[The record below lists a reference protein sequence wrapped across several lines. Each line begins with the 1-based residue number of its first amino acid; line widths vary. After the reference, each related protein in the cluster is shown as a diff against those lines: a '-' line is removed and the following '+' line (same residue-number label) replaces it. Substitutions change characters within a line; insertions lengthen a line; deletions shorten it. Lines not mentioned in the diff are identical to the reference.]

1 MSKPFKVLLVEDSED
16 DALLILRMLGQGG
29 YEPRFERVDTPE
41 SFIKA
46 IDGEDWEC
54 IIADYSMPRFNAFA
68 ALSLV
73 RERGLDLPFI
83 VVSGTIGEETAVEAM
98 KAGAHDYLMKGNLAR
113 LVPAIEREMREAA
126 VRRERERAERALLES
141 ERRFRALVENSTD
154 GVSLIELDGTLLYT
168 GPSTKRILGYE
179 SAEIIGLNIFD
190 LIHPDDLERAKSRF
204 IEMIREPG
212 RTIDGLIRI
221 RHRDGLWRWIEHV
234 SKNLVNESSVQAVVS
249 NYRDVSERRL
259 AEESQTRLVAILE
272 ATSDFVGI
280 SDLSSR
286 VLYLNRA
293 GRRMTGIEENED
305 ISSTFVRDYHP
316 EWAARIILDEGIPAA
331 IREGTWS
338 GETAVRSRDGSE
350 RPVSQLILA
359 HKAPDGG
366 VRFLSTIARDITE
379 RKGAEEALRLS
390 EKKYRDIF
398 EFAPIGIFQ
407 STSDGRYI
415 AANAALTRILG
426 YDSPEELM
434 QINTADI
441 YFDSGQRA
449 AIIDEYDQI
458 GQALDIE
465 LLWKKKDGSPVWVQL
480 SAFAVKDERGKTIRY
495 ESFVRDVTERKHTQ
509 EALQRTEEQLRQSQK
524 MEAVGRLAGGVAH
537 DFNNLLTAIIGCAEL
552 IWVQINSNDPLRPT
566 IEEIIKA
573 GERAAALTSQLLAFS
588 RKQMLQPKV
597 LDLNSVVTNLEKML
611 WRLIGED
618 IELVTVL
625 APDLGRVKADPGQ
638 VEQVILNLIVNSRD
652 AMPDGGKVI
661 IETSNINLGDVSS
674 HPDTRPGPYV
684 MMAVSDTGAG
694 MDVETRLRIFEP
706 FFTTKETGQGTGL
719 GLSTVYGIIKQSGGD
734 ISVYSEAGAGTTF
747 KIYLPRVEEAAGTE
761 RRSGERI
768 SKFASMPKGSETVLV
783 VEDDQ
788 TVRKLACQALR
799 LSGYHVLEAAN
810 AGEALLICERQD
822 GVIHL
827 MLADVIMPQMSGR
840 ELAVRLA
847 PMRPEMKTLFMSGY
861 TDNAVFLQGGLEEG
875 VAFIQKP
882 FTPNSLSSKVRR
894 VLDGIEDE
902 WD

>member
-1 MSKPFKVLLVEDSED
+1 MSAPFKVLLIEDSED
-16 DALLILRMLGQGG
+16 DALLILRILRQGG
-29 YEPRFERVDTPE
+29 YDPRFERVDTPE
-41 SFIKA
+41 SFIRA
-46 IDGEDWEC
+46 IDADEWDC

-68 ALSLV
+68 ALALV
-73 RERGLDLPFI
+73 RERKLDLPFI

-113 LVPAIEREMREAA
+113 LVPAIEREMREAE
-126 VRRERERAERALLES
+126 VRRERERAERALQES

-168 GPSTKRILGYE
+168 GPSTRRILGYD

-190 LIHPDDLERAKSRF
+190 FIHPDDVEGAKNRF
-204 IEMIREPG
+204 IDMIREPG
-212 RTIDGLIRI
+212 RTIDGLIRF
-221 RHRDGLWRWIEHV
+221 RHRDGSWRWIEHV
-234 SKNLVNESSVQAVVS
+234 SKNLISESSVQAVVS
-249 NYRDVSERRL
+249 NYRDVTERRM
-259 AEESQTRLVAILE
+259 AEENQARLVAILE

-280 SDLSSR
+280 ANPDGR
-286 VLYLNRA
+286 AFYLNRA
-293 GRRMTGIEENED
+293 GRRMVGIGDDED
-305 ISSTFVRDYHP
+305 ISETFVSDYHP
-316 EWAARIILDEGIPAA
+316 EWAARVILEEGIPTA
-331 IREGTWS
+331 IREGMWS
-338 GETAVRSRDGSE
+338 GETALRSRDGSDI
-350 RPVSQLILA
+350 PVLQLILA

-366 VRFLSTIARDITE
+366 VGFLSTIARDITE
-379 RKGAEEALRLS
+379 RKRAEESLRLS

-398 EFAPIGIFQ
+398 ESAPIGIFQ
-407 STSDGRYI
+407 STPDGRFI
-415 AANAALTRILG
+415 AVNAALTRILG
-426 YDSPEELM
+426 YDSPDELM
-434 QINTADI
+434 QINTANMYYDPN
-441 YFDSGQRA
+441 QRA
-449 AIIDEYDQI
+449 AIIEEYDEL
-458 GQALDIE
+458 GHALDLE

-480 SAFAVKDERGKTIRY
+480 NAFAIKDERGKTIRY
-495 ESFVRDVTERKHTQ
+495 ESFARDITERKRAQ

-552 IWVQINSNDPLRPT
+552 MWVQINPSDPLRPT

-573 GERAAALTSQLLAFS
+573 GERAAELTSQLLAFS
-588 RKQMLQPKV
+588 RKQMLQPRV
-597 LDLNSVVTNLEKML
+597 LDLNAVVTNLEKML

-625 APDLGRVKADPGQ
+625 APDLGRVKADPSQ
-638 VEQVILNLIVNSRD
+638 IEQVILNLIVNSRD
-652 AMPDGGKVI
+652 AMPDGGKVL
-661 IETSNINLGDVSS
+661 IETANIRLGEASG
-674 HPDTRPGPYV
+674 HPDIRPGPYV
-684 MMAVSDTGAG
+684 MIAVSDTGLG
-694 MDVETRLRIFEP
+694 MDAETRQRIFEP

-734 ISVYSEAGAGTTF
+734 VSVYSEQGAGTTF
-747 KIYLPRVEEAAGTE
+747 KIYLPRVEDTAAPE

-768 SKFASMPKGSETVLV
+768 SKFAQMLRGSETVLV

-810 AGEALLICERQD
+810 AGEALLICERHD

-861 TDNAVFLQGGLEEG
+861 TDNAVFLQGGLEQG

-882 FTPNSLSSKVRR
+882 FTPNSLSRKVRR
-894 VLDGIEDE
+894 VLDGTEEE

>member
-1 MSKPFKVLLVEDSED
+1 MSAPFKVLLVEDSED
-16 DALLILRMLGQGG
+16 DALLILRMLRQGG
-29 YEPRFERVDTPE
+29 YDPVFERVDTPE
-41 SFIKA
+41 SFIA
-46 IDGEDWEC
+46 AVDAADWDC

-73 RERGLDLPFI
+73 RERRLDLPFI

-113 LVPAIEREMREAA
+113 LVPAIEREMREAE

-154 GVSLIELDGTLLYT
+154 GVSLIELDGTMIYT
-168 GPSTKRILGYE
+168 GPSTNRILGYE
-179 SAEIIGLNIFD
+179 SREMIGRNIFEFV
-190 LIHPDDLERAKSRF
+190 HPEDMETARSMF
-204 IEMIREPG
+204 IDMIREPS
-212 RTIDGLIRI
+212 RTVSALLRLRHSDGS
-221 RHRDGLWRWIEHV
+221 WRWIEHV
-234 SKNLVNESSVQAVVS
+234 SKNLINESSVQAVVS
-249 NYRDVSERRL
+249 NYRDVTERRM

-293 GRRMTGIEENED
+293 GRRMTGIGDDEE
-305 ISSTFVRDYHP
+305 ISSTFVRNYHP
-316 EWAARIILDEGIPAA
+316 QWAAQIILDEGIPTA
-331 IREGTWS
+331 IRDGTWS
-338 GETAVRSRDGSE
+338 GETAIQSRDGSE

-366 VRFLSTIARDITE
+366 TGFLSTIARDITE
-379 RKGAEEALRLS
+379 RKRAEEALRLS

-407 STSDGRYI
+407 STPTGRFI
-415 AANAALTRILG
+415 AVNAALTRILG
-426 YDSPEELM
+426 YNSPRELM

-441 YFDSGQRA
+441 YFDRGQRA
-449 AIIDEYDQI
+449 AIIDEYDEV
-458 GQALDIE
+458 GHALDLE

-480 SAFAVKDERGKTIRY
+480 NAFAVKDESGKTTRY
-495 ESFVRDVTERKHTQ
+495 ESFVRDITERKHAQ

-566 IEEIIKA
+566 VEEIVKA

-638 VEQVILNLIVNSRD
+638 IEQVILNLIVNSRD

-661 IETSNINLGDVSS
+661 LETANVNLGDALG

-684 MMAVSDTGAG
+684 MMAVSDTGLG
-694 MDVETRLRIFEP
+694 MDDETRLRIFEP

-734 ISVYSEAGAGTTF
+734 ISVYSEAGAGTAF

-810 AGEALLICERQD
+810 AGEALLICERHD

-840 ELAVRLA
+840 ELAVRLN
-847 PMRPEMKTLFMSGY
+847 PVRPEMKTLFMSGY

-882 FTPNSLSSKVRR
+882 FTPNSLSRKVRD
-894 VLDGIEDE
+894 VLDGTEEE

>member
-1 MSKPFKVLLVEDSED
+1 MGAPLKALLVEDSED
-16 DALLILRMLGQGG
+16 DALLLLRMLGQGG
-29 YEPRFERVDTPE
+29 YDPRSERVDTPE
-41 SFIKA
+41 AFIRA
-46 IDGEDWEC
+46 LEADEWDC

-68 ALSLV
+68 ALALV
-73 RERGLDLPFI
+73 RERKLDIPFI

-113 LVPAIEREMREAA
+113 LVPAIERELREAE
-126 VRRERERAERALLES
+126 VRRERERAERALQES

-168 GPSTKRILGYE
+168 GPSTSRILGYE

-190 LIHPDDLERAKSRF
+190 FIHPDDSERAKNSF
-204 IEMIREPG
+204 IDMIGEPG
-212 RTIDGLIRI
+212 RTINGLIRL
-221 RHRDGLWRWIEHV
+221 RHRDGSWRWIEHV
-234 SKNLVNESSVQAVVS
+234 SKNLIAESSVQAVVS
-249 NYRDVSERRL
+249 NYRDVTERRV
-259 AEESQTRLVAILE
+259 AEENQARLVAILE
-272 ATSDFVGI
+272 ATSDFVGV
-280 SDLSSR
+280 SDLSRR

-293 GRRMTGIEENED
+293 GRRMIGIGDDED
-305 ISSTFVRDYHP
+305 VSSTFVSDYHP
-316 EWAARIILDEGIPAA
+316 QWAAKIISDEGIPIS
-331 IREGTWS
+331 IREGMWS
-338 GETAVRSRDGSE
+338 GETALRSRDGSE
-350 RPVSQLILA
+350 IPVLQLILA
-359 HKAPDGG
+359 HEAPDGG
-366 VRFLSTIARDITE
+366 VGFLSTIARDITE
-379 RKGAEEALRLS
+379 RKRAEESLRLS

-398 EFAPIGIFQ
+398 ESAPIGIFQ
-407 STSDGRYI
+407 STPSGRFI
-415 AANAALTRILG
+415 AVNAALTRILG
-426 YDSPEELM
+426 YDSPQELM
-434 QINTADI
+434 QINAAEMYYDPN
-441 YFDSGQRA
+441 QRA
-449 AIIDEYDQI
+449 AIIDEYDEV
-458 GQALDIE
+458 GQALDLE

-480 SAFAVKDERGKTIRY
+480 NAFAVKDEQGQTVRY
-495 ESFVRDVTERKHTQ
+495 ESFARDITERKRAQ
-509 EALQRTEEQLRQSQK
+509 EALQRAEEQLRQSQK

-552 IWVQINSNDPLRPT
+552 MWVQVNSSDPLRQT

-573 GERAAALTSQLLAFS
+573 GERAAELTSQLLAFS
-588 RKQMLQPKV
+588 RKQMLQPRV

-618 IELVTVL
+618 IELVTIL
-625 APDLGRVKADPGQ
+625 APDLGRVKADPSQ
-638 VEQVILNLIVNSRD
+638 IEQVILNLIVNSRD

-661 IETSNINLGDVSS
+661 IETANVRLGESVG
-674 HPDTRPGPYV
+674 HLDTRPGPYV
-684 MMAVSDTGAG
+684 MMAVSDTGLG
-694 MDVETRLRIFEP
+694 MDAETRQRIFEP

-734 ISVYSEAGAGTTF
+734 ISVYSEKGAGTTF
-747 KIYLPRVEEAAGTE
+747 KIYLPRVEDTLALE

-768 SKFASMPKGSETVLV
+768 SKFAQMPRGSETVLV
-783 VEDDQ
+783 VEDDK

-810 AGEALLICERQD
+810 AGEALLICERHD
-822 GVIHL
+822 DTIHL

-882 FTPNSLSSKVRR
+882 FTPNSLSRKVRK
-894 VLDGIEDE
+894 VLDGIEEE